1 MTLTTF
7 ALQSLLSLVL
17 GSLIGV
23 ERQWHRRLVDLK
35 TSALVSLGATLFMM
49 CAATPAGWVEPMRM
63 AAQIVTGI
71 GFIGGGLL
79 FREGTHTRGINTAAT
94 LWCAAAIGTLCGL
107 GRDMEAV
114 LGTVVL
120 VAANTLLRDVAHRL
134 QLRMGLSDS
143 ATEQLAFD
151 IECKP
156 ADAPQ
161 VREQLERVLVERH
174 GELRSISEIRTRDA
188 TIRLNAVAAFESTD
202 LISDIEAT
210 LAAAEDWKVIS
221 VSWRRI

>member
-23 ERQWHRRLVDLK
+23 ERQWHRRLADLK
-35 TSALVSLGATLFMM
+35 TSALVSLGAALFMM
-49 CAATPAGWVEPMRM
+49 CAATPVGWTEPMRM

-107 GRDMEAV
+107 GRNAEAA
-114 LGTVVL
+114 LGTVLL
-120 VAANTLLRDVAHRL
+120 VVANTLLRDVAHRL

-143 ATEQLAFD
+143 ATEQLEFD
-151 IECKP
+151 IECHP
-156 ADAPQ
+156 AEAQ
-161 VREQLERVLVERH
+161 RIRSALEKVLLERH
-174 GELRSISEIRTRDA
+174 GELRSISEIRTREA
-188 TIRLNAVAAFESTD
+188 TTRLSAVAAFESSDLLTD
-202 LISDIEAT
+202 LEAT
-210 LAAAEDWKVIS
+210 LTVAEGWDVIS